1 MLSLNRGSDVRER
14 SSLLNVRLTLL
25 VKPLV
30 GLSNVAFRDPGR
42 MKRKVVK
49 LSGLRLSPNEEA
61 FLIKEEHER
70 RRRLRIKQVREQE
83 RSIAVQIRE
92 EIKHRRNQQLEQL
105 ANELRAEWQMAQ
117 MEKAQSLE
125 KLYLSGLKA
134 VGEGH
139 RQAKE
144 NEPDL
149 KAHSKQAAV
158 NTEKAEKR
166 HREALRELKQQK
178 DKEHEVQNRYIKT
191 RKRALLIEKKRALK
205 IAQLPPPPPN
215 PLADLEVQKY
225 PAVKMY
231 DIDSFSETRY
241 HLPEPFVDRESDT
254 PQISA
259 QQTAQE
265 EAKHLEDLQQ
275 EAEMERLEQLEKARL
290 RGSYA
295 LQLVHLIQDK
305 KKLVKE
311 LEEMQQADLARRRQ
325 TVPRMPPQLFEP
337 PYRLVQA
344 KEDQQ
349 REMEFAFEDMYAGD
363 QKVRGDLIL
372 RLEHEPLPAP
382 TIGVQDEDLDLSV
395 EPDGFQKEEQDGS
408 TTQNDLPTLH
418 SGKIQDQGLVASSQP
433 FTCQSNAALRKLFTK
448 IKTQRDHCS
457 KPEPKCM
464 SKDMTI
470 ESGSIT
476 SGKNAQRTLM
486 KSTANNLSEEHLE
499 IPSVLIQANKQQNE
513 VFEDATKARSATL
526 CHPKEQATSSGSEI
540 DRRKQLHE
548 LEHKKQQQLHL
559 IWQSGQQKLNL
570 EPQVQGIQLQQQQSE
585 EIQMQERV
593 NSDLEKR
600 SQQQDM
606 QTKEWLR
613 CQELRK
619 ENTLSKQST
628 WRSKAAQMV
637 KGNPHVNTELEHHE
651 PSPDEPSPDDEH
663 MCTIHQ
669 YQQHLIEQ
677 NSQTSQS
684 SVISKLSSMLQYP
697 RLHKTSLEG
706 IRKQLDEYRLK
717 KGWSFVSTTARHL
730 SEQQLPS
737 CINHYDKSIGS
748 ELKVDVTRNKPE
760 VTCVLSAQYP
770 NFENRSRTLYQRQ
783 PITVPFVHLQQT
795 KLPYKFTCQS
805 LPVNQ
810 RLQVRVGTVCLP
822 ESSENASGF
831 SSKHQLLKNSTLF
844 DSALFKTAQQNTATT
859 ESTIIQQQ
867 RDRVLNAGSNSSGGL
882 DHVNQN
888 QSVVYNV
895 SNSESDLSKSKIFI
909 MPHGVHEVNG
919 VEVSEPC
926 ATASGTVEPQQE
938 LTKVGLMQMLQNPL
952 KPLEGQQ
959 GTPERSVKT
968 LIHSIPS
975 STLTNSVKNLRD
987 QERSSAASTGIQV
1000 QKEHLKDLHQRLC
1013 RQRENLVATQ
1023 MLQEQFMHRQQ
1034 LLKKSMQDQHNTS
1047 EINFVENQDLN
1058 TETTKENFQSKNEDQ
1073 LEDLQLTTPL
1083 NVPTC
1088 KGNYFSASQNVEALS
1103 REDQYRRPS
1112 KPPVTKIRLGPF
1124 GLFDQ
1129 HELSAIQEG
1138 ESPKSDRLSLFV
1150 NRNTPSDNCC
1160 CSEAEESR
1168 PKLIDS
1174 SCSSEIDLS
1183 NVSTSSSHQMS
1194 NISNCTIDSHR
1205 MSRMTWRDKLKL
1217 EISSLT
1223 GQGSSHVES
1232 SMLAFAGP
1240 THHTASKV
1248 LFPYSWSGNI
1258 QKAPEEGQLFSTTLS
1273 TGSFPSNEPTD
1284 IGPVSPGDH
1293 SSTAHDIVAGQSTA
1307 PSTSTSHSV
1316 NKDTVENQDIDHCC
1330 PSLEECIPTGR
1341 KIQQVV
1347 EKYTRNL
1354 NQWLSSTGKNQDPP
1368 TGHNTS
1374 TQGVPNF
1381 HLELQSSQPDSDLE
1395 FQPLETIPDFGFS
1408 STSLSSTS
1416 SKNKNVLDTDR
1427 NTQNQHSNSTTNS
1440 EIKSFTDSIE
1450 FTPDHGC
1457 AVCNASQGSNCIQQN
1472 YDVENGRLNTFQP
1485 LQLEISSSKYSL
1497 DTDGS
1502 SGNVMCN
1509 RYSEQGFN
1517 NCASSINSLCFPPL
1531 DLIRRETV
1539 AAASQTLE
1547 SIDQST
1553 CSENIQEHFG
1563 SFSQLNVTWSSEN
1576 DHNCD
1581 IPNQNGKHLEN
1592 CESVTSHAI
1601 TFTENIKSKK
1611 VNEVSTLNGQT
1622 TELSKLISVRK
1633 RNCTGS
1639 EVLCVSEQNHMAQS
1653 GLLPCGRTETAAKPE
1668 SKTEQDQHPSS
1679 NLASKVCTLHSIIPA
1694 REIES
1699 NIGIMEE
1706 PELPQLSL
1714 NDSTLVDE
1722 ELGQTSPIKSNT
1734 SQNEFQTFTQV
1745 NELQPSKLKTTDHAI
1760 TSLHNLEV
1768 ADCKINH
1775 MASSQNSPKAMIF
1788 QFDSPTKILNE
1799 VVLKRKHKFLAN
1811 SKKRVEDMKRKGRS
1825 GEVNSELL
1833 NRKIPLKQEQPS
1845 VFAST
1850 SVAAYLKMVGEVKVS
1865 TPEDRKAAELE
1876 MRERTFRLYS
1886 QLDEVK
1892 TRKKE
1897 VTRQLE
1903 CTRNREKA
1911 KEFQKKTLEK
1921 LRAMKTRR

>member
-1 MLSLNRGSDVRER
+1 
-14 SSLLNVRLTLL
+14 
-25 VKPLV
+25 
-30 GLSNVAFRDPGR
+30 

-105 ANELRAEWQMAQ
+105 ANELKAEWQMAQ

-149 KAHSKQAAV
+149 KAPSKQAAV
-158 NTEKAEKR
+158 NREKAEKR

-191 RKRALLIEKKRALK
+191 RKKALLIEKKRALK

-265 EAKHLEDLQQ
+265 EAKRLEDLQQ

-305 KKLVKE
+305 EKLVKE
-311 LEEMQQADLARRRQ
+311 LGEMQQADLARRRQ
-325 TVPRMPPQLFEP
+325 IVPRMPPQLFEQ
-337 PYRLVQA
+337 PYRLVQV
-344 KEDQQ
+344 KEDRQ

-382 TIGVQDEDLDLSV
+382 AIGVQDEDLDLSV

-418 SGKIQDQGLVASSQP
+418 SGKIRDLGLVASSQP
-433 FTCQSNAALRKLFTK
+433 LTCQSNAALKKLFTK

-457 KPEPKCM
+457 KPEPKCV

-476 SGKNAQRTLM
+476 SGQNDQRTLM

-513 VFEDATKARSATL
+513 VCEDAIKAGIATL
-526 CHPKEQATSSGSEI
+526 CHPKEQATRTRSEI

-548 LEHKKQQQLHL
+548 LEYKKQQQLHL
-559 IWQSGQQKLNL
+559 IWQSGQQKLNR
-570 EPQVQGIQLQQQQSE
+570 EPQVQGIQLQQQQNE
-585 EIQMQERV
+585 EIRMQERV

-600 SQQQDM
+600 SQQQDV

-613 CQELRK
+613 CQEPRK
-619 ENTLSKQST
+619 ENTLYEQST
-628 WRSKAAQMV
+628 WRSKAAQVV
-637 KGNPHVNTELEHHE
+637 KGNPHVNTELDHHKH
-651 PSPDEPSPDDEH
+651 SLTNEPSPDDEH

-677 NSQTSQS
+677 N
-684 SVISKLSSMLQYP
+684 

-737 CINHYDKSIGS
+737 SINNYDKSIGS

-760 VTCVLSAQYP
+760 VTCALSAQYA
-770 NFENRSRTLYQRQ
+770 NFENRSRTLCQSQ

-795 KLPYKFTCQS
+795 KLPYEFPCQS

-831 SSKHQLLKNSTLF
+831 SPKDQLLENSTLF
-844 DSALFKTAQQNTATT
+844 NSALFKTAQQNTATA

-909 MPHGVHEVNG
+909 MPHDVLEVNG
-919 VEVSEPC
+919 IEVSEPC
-926 ATASGTVEPQQE
+926 ATTSGTVEPQQG
-938 LTKVGLMQMLQNPL
+938 LTKVGLMQMLQNQL

-959 GTPERSVKT
+959 GTLELSVRT
-968 LIHSIPS
+968 LTHSIPS
-975 STLTNSVKNLRD
+975 STLAKSGKNLRD
-987 QERSSAASTGIQV
+987 QERSCAASTSIQV
-1000 QKEHLKDLHQRLC
+1000 PKEHLKDLHQRSC

-1058 TETTKENFQSKNEDQ
+1058 TGPTKDNFQLKNEDQ
-1073 LEDLQLTTPL
+1073 LEDLQLTTSL

-1088 KGNYFSASQNVEALS
+1088 KGSYFSASQNVEALS

-1112 KPPVTKIRLGPF
+1112 KPPVTKIRLGLF

-1138 ESPKSDRLSLFV
+1138 ESPKSDRLSLF
-1150 NRNTPSDNCC
+1150 
-1160 CSEAEESR
+1160 
-1168 PKLIDS
+1168 DS
-1174 SCSSEIDLS
+1174 L
-1183 NVSTSSSHQMS
+1183 
-1194 NISNCTIDSHR
+1194 R
-1205 MSRMTWRDKLKL
+1205 MSRMTWREKLKL
-1217 EISSLT
+1217 EISSLA

-1240 THHTASKV
+1240 TDHTASKV
-1248 LFPYSWSGNI
+1248 LFPCSWSGNI
-1258 QKAPEEGQLFSTTLS
+1258 QKAPEESQLFSTTLS
-1273 TGSFPSNEPTD
+1273 TGSLPSSEPTD

-1293 SSTAHDIVAGQSTA
+1293 SPTAHDIITGQSTA
-1307 PSTSTSHSV
+1307 PSTSTSLSV

-1347 EKYTRNL
+1347 EKYTRSL
-1354 NQWLSSTGKNQDPP
+1354 NQWLNSTGKNQDPP
-1368 TGHNTS
+1368 IGHNTS

-1381 HLELQSSQPDSDLE
+1381 HLELQSPDSDLE

-1416 SKNKNVLDTDR
+1416 SKNRNVLDTDR

-1450 FTPDHGC
+1450 FTPDHGS
-1457 AVCNASQGSNCIQQN
+1457 AVCNANQGSNCIQQN

-1485 LQLEISSSKYSL
+1485 LQLKISSSKYSL

-1502 SGNVMCN
+1502 SENVMCN

-1517 NCASSINSLCFPPL
+1517 NCASSIHSLCFPPL
-1531 DLIRRETV
+1531 DLIRQETV

-1547 SIDQST
+1547 STDQPS
-1553 CSENIQEHFG
+1553 CSENTQEHFG
-1563 SFSQLNVTWSSEN
+1563 SFSQLNVTLSSEN

-1592 CESVTSHAI
+1592 CESITSHAI

-1622 TELSKLISVRK
+1622 TELSRLISLRK

-1639 EVLCVSEQNHMAQS
+1639 EVLCVSERNHMVQS

-1668 SKTEQDQHPSS
+1668 FKTEQDQRLSS
-1679 NLASKVCTLHSIIPA
+1679 NLASEVCTLHSIIPA

-1706 PELPQLSL
+1706 PELSQLSL

-1722 ELGQTSPIKSNT
+1722 ELELTSPIKSNT
-1734 SQNEFQTFTQV
+1734 SLNEFQTFTQV
-1745 NELQPSKLKTTDHAI
+1745 NELQPSKLKITDAI

-1788 QFDSPTKILNE
+1788 QLDSPKILNE
-1799 VVLKRKHKFLAN
+1799 VVLKKKHKFLAN

-1825 GEVNSELL
+1825 GEINSELL
-1833 NRKIPLKQEQPS
+1833 NRKMSLQQEQSS
-1845 VFAST
+1845 VISSSS
-1850 SVAAYLKMVGEVKVS
+1850 SVAAHLKMVGEVKVS
-1865 TPEDRKAAELE
+1865 TPEDRKAAEVE

-1897 VTRQLE
+1897 MTRQIE

-1921 LRAMKTRR
+1921 LRAMKRHR

>member
-1 MLSLNRGSDVRER
+1 
-14 SSLLNVRLTLL
+14 
-25 VKPLV
+25 
-30 GLSNVAFRDPGR
+30 

-105 ANELRAEWQMAQ
+105 ANELKAEWQMAQ

-149 KAHSKQAAV
+149 KAPSKQAAV
-158 NTEKAEKR
+158 NREKAEKR

-191 RKRALLIEKKRALK
+191 RKKALLIEKKRALK

-265 EAKHLEDLQQ
+265 EAKRLEDLQQ

-305 KKLVKE
+305 EKLVKE
-311 LEEMQQADLARRRQ
+311 LGEMQQADLARRRQ
-325 TVPRMPPQLFEP
+325 IVPRMPPQLFEQ
-337 PYRLVQA
+337 PYRLVQV
-344 KEDQQ
+344 KEDRQ

-382 TIGVQDEDLDLSV
+382 AIGVQDEDLDLSV

-418 SGKIQDQGLVASSQP
+418 SGKIRDLGLVASSQP
-433 FTCQSNAALRKLFTK
+433 LTCQSNAALKKLFTK

-457 KPEPKCM
+457 KPEPKCV

-476 SGKNAQRTLM
+476 SGQNDQRTLM

-513 VFEDATKARSATL
+513 VCEDAIKAGIATL
-526 CHPKEQATSSGSEI
+526 CHPKEQATRTRSEI

-548 LEHKKQQQLHL
+548 LEYKKQQQLHL
-559 IWQSGQQKLNL
+559 IWQSGQQKLNR
-570 EPQVQGIQLQQQQSE
+570 EPQVQGIQLQQQQNE
-585 EIQMQERV
+585 EIRMQERV

-600 SQQQDM
+600 SQQQDV

-613 CQELRK
+613 CQEPRK
-619 ENTLSKQST
+619 ENTLYEQST
-628 WRSKAAQMV
+628 WRSKAAQVV
-637 KGNPHVNTELEHHE
+637 KGNPHVNTELDHHKH
-651 PSPDEPSPDDEH
+651 SLTNEPSPDDEH

-677 NSQTSQS
+677 N
-684 SVISKLSSMLQYP
+684 

-737 CINHYDKSIGS
+737 SINNYDKSIGS

-760 VTCVLSAQYP
+760 VTCALSAQYA
-770 NFENRSRTLYQRQ
+770 NFENRSRTLCQSQ

-795 KLPYKFTCQS
+795 KLPYEFPCQS
-805 LPVNQ
+805 LP
-810 RLQVRVGTVCLP
+810 
-822 ESSENASGF
+822 
-831 SSKHQLLKNSTLF
+831 
-844 DSALFKTAQQNTATT
+844 
-859 ESTIIQQQ
+859 
-867 RDRVLNAGSNSSGGL
+867 
-882 DHVNQN
+882 
-888 QSVVYNV
+888 
-895 SNSESDLSKSKIFI
+895 
-909 MPHGVHEVNG
+909 
-919 VEVSEPC
+919 
-926 ATASGTVEPQQE
+926 
-938 LTKVGLMQMLQNPL
+938 
-952 KPLEGQQ
+952 
-959 GTPERSVKT
+959 
-968 LIHSIPS
+968 
-975 STLTNSVKNLRD
+975 
-987 QERSSAASTGIQV
+987 
-1000 QKEHLKDLHQRLC
+1000 
-1013 RQRENLVATQ
+1013 
-1023 MLQEQFMHRQQ
+1023 
-1034 LLKKSMQDQHNTS
+1034 
-1047 EINFVENQDLN
+1047 DLN
-1058 TETTKENFQSKNEDQ
+1058 TGPTKDNFQLKNEDQ
-1073 LEDLQLTTPL
+1073 LEDLQLTTSL

-1088 KGNYFSASQNVEALS
+1088 KGSYFSASQNVEALS

-1112 KPPVTKIRLGPF
+1112 KPPVTKIRLGLF

-1150 NRNTPSDNCC
+1150 NRNTPLDNCC

-1194 NISNCTIDSHR
+1194 NISNCTVDSLR
-1205 MSRMTWRDKLKL
+1205 MSRMTWREKLKL
-1217 EISSLT
+1217 EISSLA

-1240 THHTASKV
+1240 TDHTASKV
-1248 LFPYSWSGNI
+1248 LFPCSWSGNI
-1258 QKAPEEGQLFSTTLS
+1258 QKAPEESQLFSTTLS
-1273 TGSFPSNEPTD
+1273 TGSLPSSEPTD

-1293 SSTAHDIVAGQSTA
+1293 SPTAHDIITGQSTA
-1307 PSTSTSHSV
+1307 PSTSTSLSV

-1347 EKYTRNL
+1347 EKYTRSL
-1354 NQWLSSTGKNQDPP
+1354 NQWLNSTGKNQDPP
-1368 TGHNTS
+1368 IGHNTS

-1381 HLELQSSQPDSDLE
+1381 HLELQSPDSDLE

-1416 SKNKNVLDTDR
+1416 SKNRNVLDTDR

-1450 FTPDHGC
+1450 FTPDHGS
-1457 AVCNASQGSNCIQQN
+1457 AVCNANQGSNCIQQN

-1485 LQLEISSSKYSL
+1485 LQLKISSSKYSL

-1502 SGNVMCN
+1502 SENVMCN

-1517 NCASSINSLCFPPL
+1517 NCASSIHSLCFPPL
-1531 DLIRRETV
+1531 DLIRQETV

-1547 SIDQST
+1547 STDQPS
-1553 CSENIQEHFG
+1553 CSENTQEHFG
-1563 SFSQLNVTWSSEN
+1563 SFSQLNVTLSSEN

-1592 CESVTSHAI
+1592 CESITSHAI

-1622 TELSKLISVRK
+1622 TELSRLISLRK

-1639 EVLCVSEQNHMAQS
+1639 EVLCVSERNHMVQS

-1668 SKTEQDQHPSS
+1668 FKTEQDQRLSS
-1679 NLASKVCTLHSIIPA
+1679 NLASEVCTLHSIIPA

-1706 PELPQLSL
+1706 PELSQLSL

-1722 ELGQTSPIKSNT
+1722 ELELTSPIKSNT
-1734 SQNEFQTFTQV
+1734 SLNEFQTFTQV
-1745 NELQPSKLKTTDHAI
+1745 NELQPSKLKITDAI

-1788 QFDSPTKILNE
+1788 QLDSPKILNE
-1799 VVLKRKHKFLAN
+1799 VVLKKKHKFLAN

-1825 GEVNSELL
+1825 GEINSELL
-1833 NRKIPLKQEQPS
+1833 NRKMSLQQEQSS
-1845 VFAST
+1845 VISSSS
-1850 SVAAYLKMVGEVKVS
+1850 SVAAHLKMVGEVKVS
-1865 TPEDRKAAELE
+1865 TPEDRKAAEVE

-1897 VTRQLE
+1897 MTRQIE

-1921 LRAMKTRR
+1921 LRAMKRHR